1 MFYWI
6 LLIISFIGLIA
17 IVSCI
22 LYTLHKKRKYGIF
35 EKENFAAYIGILCL
49 VLFLFVPAC
58 IDLPSALRG
67 GQEVYVDE
75 VPTVIMYTPHFSRVE
90 TDNEILKHIK
100 GCYWQSLDKNKN
112 YRVRYTKCFKF
123 ALDVEQLD

>member
-6 LLIISFIGLIA
+6 LLIISFISFIA

-22 LYTLHKKRKYGIF
+22 LYTLYKKQKYGIF
-35 EKENFAAYIGILCL
+35 KKDDFAAYIIILCL
-49 VLFLFVPAC
+49 VLCLFVPVC

-75 VPTVIMYTPHFSRVE
+75 VPTVIKYTPHFSHVE
-90 TDNEILKHIK
+90 TDNEILKQIK
-100 GCYWQSLDKNKN
+100 GCDWN
-112 YRVRYTKCFKF
+112 
-123 ALDVEQLD
+123 A